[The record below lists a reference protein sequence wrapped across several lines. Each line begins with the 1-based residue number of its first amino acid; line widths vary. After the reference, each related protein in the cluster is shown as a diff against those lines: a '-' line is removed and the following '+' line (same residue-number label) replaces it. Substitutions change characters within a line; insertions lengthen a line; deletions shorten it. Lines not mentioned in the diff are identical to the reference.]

1 MFKWPRAP
9 SPRASEHELAD
20 YAELKCWEQGSTS
33 LSDIGRTLGGLEEN
47 DYYSG
52 VPEED
57 AAPQAVEAAFVEI
70 ERRQE
75 ACAEGYPFVL
85 RRPGSTLHMG
95 NECDN
100 KKCIVYHYLLL
111 ATRLDMAN
119 DRVHGGVDG
128 TVLFE
133 ELSGEAARE
142 YFGNRAESVVFG
154 TAAGAGGFPARVNE
168 LCQRLREGGG
178 YKSMVGNAPHPNDGK
193 LDIAV
198 WKSFRDDLPGKL
210 IGFGQCKTGTNYRD
224 HLTQLQPDAFC
235 KKWMLSAPALDPVR
249 MFFVSEALARSRWY
263 DHAADAGL
271 LFDRCRVID
280 FCDKVRE
287 GVFARVTSWTE
298 AASREL
304 GLPWP
309 W

>member
-154 TAAGAGGFPARVNE
+154 TAAGVGGFP
-168 LCQRLREGGG
+168 
-178 YKSMVGNAPHPNDGK
+178 S
-193 LDIAV
+193 
-198 WKSFRDDLPGKL
+198 LPGSMNSAKDC
-210 IGFGQCKTGTNYRD
+210 GREAATRAWWGMHRTGTMANSTSQYGN
-224 HLTQLQPDAFC
+224 HFAMTF
-235 KKWMLSAPALDPVR
+235 
-249 MFFVSEALARSRWY
+249 
-263 DHAADAGL
+263 
-271 LFDRCRVID
+271 
-280 FCDKVRE
+280 RE
-287 GVFARVTSWTE
+287 S
-298 AASREL
+298 
-304 GLPWP
+304 
-309 W
+309 